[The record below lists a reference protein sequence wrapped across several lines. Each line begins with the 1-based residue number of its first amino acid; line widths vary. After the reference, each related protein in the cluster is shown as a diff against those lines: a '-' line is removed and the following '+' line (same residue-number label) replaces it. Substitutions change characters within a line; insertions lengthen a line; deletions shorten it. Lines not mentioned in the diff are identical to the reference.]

1 MDRPVRDGLYDGEE
15 SDAVLS
21 LKEKAVATVAI
32 VGMNLLV
39 FLFVPWFAVI
49 TAIPSLVLLW
59 AVLTR

>member
-1 MDRPVRDGLYDGEE
+1 M
-15 SDAVLS
+15 LS

-32 VGMNLLV
+32 VGLNLLV
-39 FLFVPWFAVI
+39 FIFVPWFVVL